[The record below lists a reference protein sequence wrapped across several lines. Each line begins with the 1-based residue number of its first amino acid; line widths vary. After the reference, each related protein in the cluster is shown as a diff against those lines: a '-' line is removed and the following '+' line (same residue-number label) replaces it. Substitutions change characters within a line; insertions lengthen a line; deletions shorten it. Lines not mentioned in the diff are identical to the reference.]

1 MAYPVSRANLLRG
14 RFAAD
19 REPLRPPWARPEAAF
34 VETCTRGGDC
44 LKACPEHII
53 VAGRGR
59 FPEIDFQRGE
69 CTFCRACIEACPS
82 GALGFGATTD
92 PVAAPWMV
100 TAAIAGN
107 CLSVNSVTCRTC
119 GDCCERGA
127 IRFRLVV
134 GGSAV
139 PEVDD
144 AACTGCGACVAP
156 CPVDAITIA

>member
-59 FPEIDFQRGE
+59 FPEIDFQR
-69 CTFCRACIEACPS
+69 
-82 GALGFGATTD
+82 GATTD